1 MRLEDNDRIAEF
13 WDVFG
18 YFSDYSVE
26 GTLIV
31 LSFSYSKSKL
41 HHHHTWK
48 VINLYFLRH

>member
-13 WDVFG
+13 WYVIR

-31 LSFSYSKSKL
+31 LSFSYSQV
-41 HHHHTWK
+41 HQHHTWK
-48 VINLYFLRH
+48 VINLFFLRN